1 MFDYL
6 LWILETRLRG
16 VIVKNQLELSKA
28 DWMAT
33 SKLYAWLA
41 EADFEQSA

>member
-1 MFDYL
+1 MDSRD
-6 LWILETRLRG
+6 EAKAG